1 VRGRDPRRFN
11 AGTEEVSIVSELR
24 RTDPEI
30 AEAIAQDIERQRYHV
45 NLIASENYASRAIL
59 EALGTPMTNKYAE
72 GYPGKR
78 YYGGCEFVD
87 VAEQL
92 AIDRAKALFGAA
104 HANVQPHAGAQA
116 NMAAYFAFLKPGDP
130 ILAMNLAHGGHLTHG
145 SPVNFSGQ
153 LYRIIPYGV
162 DQQTEQIDYD
172 TLARLAREHRPRIIV
187 SGATA
192 YSRTFDFPR
201 LRAISDEVGALMMVD
216 MAHFAG
222 LVAGKAHPDPVPFA
236 DVVTSTTHKTL
247 RGPRGGL
254 ILCRAEHAP
263 GIDKAV
269 FPMTQGGPLMHCIAA
284 KAVCFL
290 EASQPPFRTYAARIV
305 ENARALAQEFLRRGY
320 HIVSGGTDNHL
331 VLLDV
336 RTRALTGRK
345 AEKAL
350 GTAHIIV
357 NKNMIPF
364 DPEKPMTTS
373 GIRIG
378 TPAMT
383 TRGMGPEEMR
393 RIAAWIDDVL
403 RAPEDAA
410 AADRIRRQVRELCAS
425 FPIYADPV
433 EVAG

>member
-1 VRGRDPRRFN
+1 M
-11 AGTEEVSIVSELR
+11 EELW

-30 AEAIAQDIERQRYHV
+30 ARAIELDTDRQRYHL

-59 EALGTPMTNKYAE
+59 EALGSPMTNKYAE
-72 GYPGKR
+72 GYSGKR

-92 AIDRAKALFGAA
+92 AIDRAKALFGAE

-116 NMAAYFAFLKPGDP
+116 NMAAYFAFLKPGEP
-130 ILAMNLAHGGHLTHG
+130 IMAMNLAHGGHLTHG

-153 LYRIIPYGV
+153 LYRIIAYGV
-162 DQQTEQIDYD
+162 DERTEQIDYD
-172 TLARLAREHRPRIIV
+172 VLARLAREHRPRIVV

-192 YSRTFDFPR
+192 YPRTFDFPR
-201 LRAISDEVGALMMVD
+201 LREICDEVGALMMVD

-222 LVAGKAHPDPVPFA
+222 LVAGGAHPDPVRYA

-254 ILCRAEHAP
+254 ILCRARHAAA
-263 GIDKAV
+263 IDKAV
-269 FPMTQGGPLMHCIAA
+269 FPGIQGGPLEHAIAA

-290 EASQPPFRTYAARIV
+290 EAARPDFRTYAARIV
-305 ENARALAQEFLRRGY
+305 ENARALAEEFLRRGY
-320 HIVSGGTDNHL
+320 HIVSGGTDTHL
-331 VLLDV
+331 LLLDV
-336 RTRALTGRK
+336 RSRSITGRK
-345 AEKAL
+345 AERAL
-350 GTAHIIV
+350 GSAHIIV

-373 GIRIG
+373 GVRIG

-383 TRGMGPEEMR
+383 TRGMGPQEMR
-393 RIAAWIDDVL
+393 TIAGWADDVL

-410 AADRIRRQVRELCAS
+410 IADGVQRQVRDLCAA
-425 FPIYADPV
+425 FPVYPQPA
-433 EVAG
+433 EVRG

>member
-1 VRGRDPRRFN
+1 MD
-11 AGTEEVSIVSELR
+11 ELR

-30 AEAIAQDIERQRYHV
+30 ADAIERDIERQRYYV
-45 NLIASENYASRAIL
+45 NLIASENFASRAVL
-59 EALGTPMTNKYAE
+59 EALGSVMTNKYAE

-78 YYGGCEFVD
+78 YYGGTEFVD
-87 VAEQL
+87 IAERL
-92 AIDRAKALFGAA
+92 AIERVQALFGAE

-116 NMAAYFAFLKPGDP
+116 NMAAYFAFIKPGDP
-130 ILAMNLAHGGHLTHG
+130 VLAMNLAHGGHLTHG

-162 DQQTEQIDYD
+162 DAKTERIDYD
-172 TLARLAREHRPRIIV
+172 ELARLAREHRPRIVV

-201 LRAISDEVGALMMVD
+201 IRQICDEVGAVMMVD

-222 LVAGKAHPDPVPFA
+222 LVAGKVHPDPVPDA

-254 ILCRAEHAP
+254 ILCRAPFAQQ
-263 GIDKAV
+263 IDKAV
-269 FPMTQGGPLMHCIAA
+269 FPGIQGGPLMHVIAA
-284 KAVCFL
+284 KAVCFK
-290 EASQPPFRTYAARIV
+290 EAASPQFRVYAARIV
-305 ENARALAQEFLRRGY
+305 ENARALAEEFVRRGY
-320 HIVSGGTDNHL
+320 HVVSGGTDNHL

-336 RTRALTGRK
+336 RSKGLTGRK

-350 GTAHIIV
+350 GDAHIVV

-383 TRGMGPEEMR
+383 TRNMGPQEMR
-393 RIAAWIDDVL
+393 TIAGWIDAVL
-403 RAPEDAA
+403 DAPDDAPLL
-410 AADRIRRQVRELCAS
+410 DRVRGEVRELCAS
-425 FPIYADPV
+425 FPIYPEPV
-433 EVAG
+433 KAVG

>member
-1 VRGRDPRRFN
+1 V
-11 AGTEEVSIVSELR
+11 EELW

-30 AEAIAQDIERQRYHV
+30 ARAIELDTDRQRYHL

-59 EALGTPMTNKYAE
+59 EALGSPMTNKYAE

-92 AIDRAKALFGAA
+92 AIDRAKALFGAE

-116 NMAAYFAFLKPGDP
+116 NMAAYFAFLKPGEP
-130 ILAMNLAHGGHLTHG
+130 IMAMNLAHGGHLTHG

-153 LYRIIPYGV
+153 LYRIIAYGV
-162 DQQTEQIDYD
+162 DERTEQIDYD
-172 TLARLAREHRPRIIV
+172 VLARLAREHRPRIVV

-192 YSRTFDFPR
+192 YPRTFDFPR
-201 LRAISDEVGALMMVD
+201 LREICDEVGALMMVD

-222 LVAGKAHPDPVPFA
+222 LVAGGAHPDPVRYA

-254 ILCRAEHAP
+254 ILCRARHAAA
-263 GIDKAV
+263 IDKAV
-269 FPMTQGGPLMHCIAA
+269 FPGIQGGPLEHCIAA

-290 EASQPPFRTYAARIV
+290 EAARPDFRTYAARIV
-305 ENARALAQEFLRRGY
+305 ENARALAEEFLRRGY
-320 HIVSGGTDNHL
+320 HIVSGGTDTHL
-331 VLLDV
+331 LLLDV
-336 RTRALTGRK
+336 RSRSITGRK
-345 AEKAL
+345 AERAL
-350 GTAHIIV
+350 GSAHIIV

-373 GIRIG
+373 GVRIG

-383 TRGMGPEEMR
+383 TRGMGPQEMR
-393 RIAAWIDDVL
+393 TIAGWADDVL

-410 AADRIRRQVRELCAS
+410 IADGVQRQVRDLCAA
-425 FPIYADPV
+425 FPVYPQPA
-433 EVAG
+433 EVRG

>member
-1 VRGRDPRRFN
+1 M
-11 AGTEEVSIVSELR
+11 EQLR

-30 AEAIAQDIERQRYHV
+30 AQAIAQDTDRQRYHV
-45 NLIASENYASRAIL
+45 NLIASENYASRAVL
-59 EALGTPMTNKYAE
+59 EALGNPMTNKYAE

-87 VAEQL
+87 VAERL
-92 AIDRAKALFGAA
+92 AIDRAKALFGAE
-104 HANVQPHAGAQA
+104 HVNVQPHAGAQA

-153 LYRIIPYGV
+153 LYRVIPYGV
-162 DQQTEQIDYD
+162 DQRTEQIDYD
-172 TLARLAREHRPRIIV
+172 VLLRLAREHRPRIVV

-192 YSRTFDFPR
+192 YPRTFDFPR
-201 LRAISDEVGALMMVD
+201 LRAICDDVGAIMMVD

-222 LVAGKAHPDPVPFA
+222 LVAGKAHPDPVPHA

-254 ILCRAEHAP
+254 ILCKVQHASP
-263 GIDKAV
+263 IDKAV
-269 FPMTQGGPLMHCIAA
+269 FPGTQGGPLEHCIAA

-290 EASQPPFRTYAARIV
+290 EASQPEFRSYAARII
-305 ENARALAQEFLRRGY
+305 ENARAMAEEFVRRGY
-320 HIVSGGTDNHL
+320 HVVSGGTDTHL
-331 VLLDV
+331 ILVDV
-336 RTRALTGRK
+336 RKRSLTGRK

-350 GTAHIIV
+350 DVAHIIV

-383 TRGMGPEEMR
+383 TRGMGPDEMR
-393 RIAAWIDDVL
+393 RIVGWIDEVL
-403 RAPEDAA
+403 QAPDDAPA
-410 AADRIRRQVRELCAS
+410 AERVRRQVGDLCRS
-425 FPIYADPV
+425 SPVYPEPV
-433 EVAG
+433 EVSG

>member
-1 VRGRDPRRFN
+1 V
-11 AGTEEVSIVSELR
+11 EELW

-30 AEAIAQDIERQRYHV
+30 ARAIELDTDRQRYHL

-59 EALGTPMTNKYAE
+59 EALGSPMTNKYAE

-92 AIDRAKALFGAA
+92 AIDRAKALFGAE

-116 NMAAYFAFLKPGDP
+116 NMAAYFAFLKPGEP
-130 ILAMNLAHGGHLTHG
+130 IMAMNLAHGGHLTHG

-162 DQQTEQIDYD
+162 DERTEQIDYD
-172 TLARLAREHRPRIIV
+172 VLARLAREHRPRIIV

-192 YSRTFDFPR
+192 YPRTFDFPR
-201 LRAISDEVGALMMVD
+201 LREICDEVGALMMVD

-222 LVAGKAHPDPVPFA
+222 LVAGGAHPDPVRYA

-254 ILCRAEHAP
+254 ILCRARHAAA
-263 GIDKAV
+263 IDKAV
-269 FPMTQGGPLMHCIAA
+269 FPGIQGGPLEHCIAA

-290 EASQPPFRTYAARIV
+290 EAARPDFRTYAARIV
-305 ENARALAQEFLRRGY
+305 ENARALAEEFLRRGY
-320 HIVSGGTDNHL
+320 HIVSGGTDTHL
-331 VLLDV
+331 LLLDV
-336 RTRALTGRK
+336 RSRSITGRK
-345 AEKAL
+345 AERAL
-350 GTAHIIV
+350 GSAHIIV

-373 GIRIG
+373 GVRIG

-383 TRGMGPEEMR
+383 TRGMGPQEMR
-393 RIAAWIDDVL
+393 TIAGWADDVL

-410 AADRIRRQVRELCAS
+410 IADGVQRQVRDLCAA
-425 FPIYADPV
+425 FPVYPQPA
-433 EVAG
+433 EVRG

>member
-1 VRGRDPRRFN
+1 M
-11 AGTEEVSIVSELR
+11 EELW

-30 AEAIAQDIERQRYHV
+30 ARAIELDTDRQRYHL
-45 NLIASENYASRAIL
+45 NLIASENYASQAIL
-59 EALGTPMTNKYAE
+59 EALGSPMTNKYAE

-92 AIDRAKALFGAA
+92 AIDRAKALFGAE

-116 NMAAYFAFLKPGDP
+116 NMAAYFAFLKPGEP
-130 ILAMNLAHGGHLTHG
+130 IMAMNLAHGGHLTHG

-162 DQQTEQIDYD
+162 DERTEQIDYD
-172 TLARLAREHRPRIIV
+172 VLARLAREHRPRIIV

-192 YSRTFDFPR
+192 YPRTFDFPR
-201 LRAISDEVGALMMVD
+201 LREICDEVGALMMVD

-222 LVAGKAHPDPVPFA
+222 LVAGGAHPDPVRYA

-254 ILCRAEHAP
+254 ILCRARHAAA
-263 GIDKAV
+263 IDKAV
-269 FPMTQGGPLMHCIAA
+269 FPGIQGGPLEHCIAA

-290 EASQPPFRTYAARIV
+290 EAARPDFRTYAARIV
-305 ENARALAQEFLRRGY
+305 ENARALAEEFLRRGY
-320 HIVSGGTDNHL
+320 HIVSGGTDTHL
-331 VLLDV
+331 LLLDV
-336 RTRALTGRK
+336 RSRSITGRK
-345 AEKAL
+345 AERAL
-350 GTAHIIV
+350 GSAHIIV

-373 GIRIG
+373 GVRIG

-383 TRGMGPEEMR
+383 TRGMGPQEMR
-393 RIAAWIDDVL
+393 TIAGWADDVL

-410 AADRIRRQVRELCAS
+410 IADGVQRQVRDLCAA
-425 FPIYADPV
+425 FPVYPQPA
-433 EVAG
+433 EVRG

>member
-1 VRGRDPRRFN
+1 M
-11 AGTEEVSIVSELR
+11 EELW

-30 AEAIAQDIERQRYHV
+30 ARAIELDTDRQRYHL

-59 EALGTPMTNKYAE
+59 EALGSPMTNKYAE

-92 AIDRAKALFGAA
+92 AIDRAKALFGAE

-116 NMAAYFAFLKPGDP
+116 NMAAYFAFLKPGEP
-130 ILAMNLAHGGHLTHG
+130 IMAMNLAHGGHLTHG

-153 LYRIIPYGV
+153 LYRIIAYGV
-162 DQQTEQIDYD
+162 DERTEQIDYD
-172 TLARLAREHRPRIIV
+172 VLARLAREHRPRIVV

-192 YSRTFDFPR
+192 YPRTFDFPR
-201 LRAISDEVGALMMVD
+201 LREICDEVGALMMVD

-222 LVAGKAHPDPVPFA
+222 LVAGGAHPDPVRYA

-254 ILCRAEHAP
+254 ILCRARHAAA
-263 GIDKAV
+263 IDKAV
-269 FPMTQGGPLMHCIAA
+269 FPGIQGGPLEHAIAA

-290 EASQPPFRTYAARIV
+290 EAARPDFRTYAARIV
-305 ENARALAQEFLRRGY
+305 ENARALAEEFLRRGY
-320 HIVSGGTDNHL
+320 HIVSGGTDTHL
-331 VLLDV
+331 LLLDV
-336 RTRALTGRK
+336 RSRSITGRK
-345 AEKAL
+345 AERAL
-350 GTAHIIV
+350 GNAHIIV

-364 DPEKPMTTS
+364 DPEKPMTAS
-373 GIRIG
+373 GVRIG

-383 TRGMGPEEMR
+383 TRGMGPQEMR
-393 RIAAWIDDVL
+393 TIAGWADDVL

-410 AADRIRRQVRELCAS
+410 IADGVQRQVRDLCAA
-425 FPIYADPV
+425 FPVYPQPA
-433 EVAG
+433 EVRG

>member
-1 VRGRDPRRFN
+1 VK
-11 AGTEEVSIVSELR
+11 ELW

-30 AEAIAQDIERQRYHV
+30 ARAIELDTDRQRYHL

-59 EALGTPMTNKYAE
+59 EALGSPLTNKYAE

-78 YYGGCEFVD
+78 YYGGCEFAD

-92 AIDRAKALFGAA
+92 AIDRAKALFGAE

-116 NMAAYFAFLKPGDP
+116 NMAAYFAFLKPGEP
-130 ILAMNLAHGGHLTHG
+130 IMAMNLAHGGHLTHG

-153 LYRIIPYGV
+153 LYRIIAYGV
-162 DQQTEQIDYD
+162 DERTEQIDYD
-172 TLARLAREHRPRIIV
+172 VLARLAREHRPRIIV

-192 YSRTFDFPR
+192 YPRTFDFAR
-201 LRAISDEVGALMMVD
+201 LRQICDEVGALMMVD

-222 LVAGKAHPDPVPFA
+222 LVAGGAHPDPVRYA

-254 ILCRAEHAP
+254 ILCRSRHAAA
-263 GIDKAV
+263 IDKAV
-269 FPMTQGGPLMHCIAA
+269 FPGIQGGPLEHCIAA

-290 EASQPPFRTYAARIV
+290 EAAREDFRAYAARIV
-305 ENARALAQEFLRRGY
+305 ENARALADEFLRRGY
-320 HIVSGGTDNHL
+320 HVVSGGTDTHL
-331 VLLDV
+331 LLLDV
-336 RTRALTGRK
+336 RSRSITGRK
-345 AEKAL
+345 AERAL
-350 GTAHIIV
+350 GNAHIIV

-373 GIRIG
+373 GVRIG

-383 TRGMGPEEMR
+383 TRGMGPQEMR
-393 RIAAWIDDVL
+393 TIAGWVDDVL

-410 AADRIRRQVRELCAS
+410 IADGVQREVRDLCAA
-425 FPIYADPV
+425 FPVYQQPA
-433 EVAG
+433 EVRG

>member
-1 VRGRDPRRFN
+1 M
-11 AGTEEVSIVSELR
+11 EELR
-24 RTDPEI
+24 RVDPEI
-30 AEAIAQDIERQRYHV
+30 AQAIAQDIERQRYYV
-45 NLIASENYASRAIL
+45 NLIASENYASRAVL
-59 EALGTPMTNKYAE
+59 EALGSVLTNKYAE

-87 VAEQL
+87 VAERL
-92 AIDRAKALFGAA
+92 AIERVRALFGAE

-116 NMAAYFAFLKPGDP
+116 NMAAYFAFLAPGDP

-162 DQQTEQIDYD
+162 NARTEQIDYD
-172 TLARLAREHRPRIIV
+172 ELARLAREHRPKLIV

-192 YSRTFDFPR
+192 YPRIFNFPR
-201 LRAISDEVGALMMVD
+201 LREICDEVGAVMMVD

-222 LVAGKAHPDPVPFA
+222 LVAGGVHPNPVPSA
-236 DVVTSTTHKTL
+236 DVITSTTHKTL

-254 ILCRAEHAP
+254 ILCREKYAP
-263 GIDKAV
+263 QVDKAV
-269 FPMTQGGPLMHCIAA
+269 FPGTQGGPLEHCIAA
-284 KAVCFL
+284 KAVCFQ
-290 EASQPPFRTYAARIV
+290 EAATPAFRVYAARIV
-305 ENARALAQEFLRRGY
+305 ENARVLAEDLLRRGY
-320 HIVSGGTDNHL
+320 HIISGGTDNHL
-331 VLLDV
+331 ALVDV
-336 RTRALTGRK
+336 RSKGLTGRK

-350 GTAHIIV
+350 GEAHIIV

-383 TRGMGPEEMR
+383 SRGMGPTEMR
-393 RIAAWIDDVL
+393 TIAAWIDAVL
-403 RAPEDAA
+403 SAPDDAQTSERVRGQA
-410 AADRIRRQVRELCAS
+410 RELCAS
-425 FPIYADPV
+425 FPVYPALV
-433 EVAG
+433 EVTS

>member
-1 VRGRDPRRFN
+1 M
-11 AGTEEVSIVSELR
+11 EELW

-30 AEAIAQDIERQRYHV
+30 ARAIELDTDRQRYHL
-45 NLIASENYASRAIL
+45 NLIASENYASQAIL
-59 EALGTPMTNKYAE
+59 EALGSPMTNKYAE

-78 YYGGCEFVD
+78 YYGGCEVVD

-92 AIDRAKALFGAA
+92 AIDRAKALFGAE

-116 NMAAYFAFLKPGDP
+116 NMAAYFAFLKPGEP
-130 ILAMNLAHGGHLTHG
+130 IMAMNLAHGGHLTHG

-153 LYRIIPYGV
+153 LYRIIAYGV
-162 DQQTEQIDYD
+162 DERTEQIDYD
-172 TLARLAREHRPRIIV
+172 VLARLAREHRPRIIV

-192 YSRTFDFPR
+192 YPRTFDFPR
-201 LRAISDEVGALMMVD
+201 LREICDEVGALMMVD

-222 LVAGKAHPDPVPFA
+222 LVAGGAHPDPVRYA

-254 ILCRAEHAP
+254 ILCRARHAAA
-263 GIDKAV
+263 IDKAV
-269 FPMTQGGPLMHCIAA
+269 FPGIQGGPLEHCIAA

-290 EASQPPFRTYAARIV
+290 EAARPDFRTYAARIV
-305 ENARALAQEFLRRGY
+305 ENARALAEEFLRRGY
-320 HIVSGGTDNHL
+320 HIVSGGTDTHL
-331 VLLDV
+331 LLLDV
-336 RTRALTGRK
+336 RSRSITGRK
-345 AEKAL
+345 AERAL
-350 GTAHIIV
+350 GSAHIIV

-373 GIRIG
+373 GVRIG

-383 TRGMGPEEMR
+383 TRGMGPQEMR
-393 RIAAWIDDVL
+393 TIAGWADDVL

-410 AADRIRRQVRELCAS
+410 IADGVQRQVRDLCAA
-425 FPIYADPV
+425 FPVYPQPA
-433 EVAG
+433 EVRG